1 MRAHPSIAVA
11 SGKGGTGKTT
21 VAVNLAWALSKTGR
35 PVQYLD
41 CDVEEPNGAIFL
53 KPAFQ
58 SKESVFVEVPQV
70 DSERCTGCGQCG
82 RLCQY
87 GAIVSLGKQVLT
99 FEALCHSCGG
109 CMQVCPSGAITAKKL
124 EVGLVEQGPAGAVD
138 CVQGLL
144 KIGSVRTPTVIH
156 QTRKKTR
163 VDAISILDAPP
174 GTSCPV
180 IAAVRDVDFV
190 LLVTEPTPFG
200 LHDLTLAVGMVRELG
215 LPFAVAINRCDIGDE
230 GVVQYCQKEKIDI
243 LLQIPNDRNIAESY
257 SRGEMIVEAMPHYEP
272 MFLNLYE
279 SIQRLGNGQ

>member
-1 MRAHPSIAVA
+1 MRPYPSIAVG

-21 VAVNLAWALSKTGR
+21 VAVNLAWTLSKTGR
-35 PVQYLD
+35 AVQYLD

-53 KPAFQ
+53 KPVFQ
-58 SKESVFVEVPQV
+58 SRESVFVEVPQV
-70 DSERCTGCGQCG
+70 DPDKCTGCGKCG

-87 GAIVSLGKQVLT
+87 GAIVSLAKQVLT

-109 CMQVCPSGAITAKKL
+109 CMQVCPAGAITAKKL
-124 EVGLVEQGPAGAVD
+124 EVGLIEQGPAGAVD

-156 QTRKKTR
+156 QTRKRTR

-180 IAAVRDVDFV
+180 IAAVRDTDFV

-200 LHDLTLAVGMVRELG
+200 LHDLTLAVGMVKELG
-215 LPFAVAINRCDIGDE
+215 LPYAVAINRADCGDHRVE
-230 GVVQYCQKEKIDI
+230 QYCREEGISI
-243 LLQIPNDRNIAESY
+243 LLRLPEDRRIAEAY
-257 SRGEMIVEAMPHYEP
+257 SCGRMISEVLPEYQKPFEELAERIG
-272 MFLNLYE
+272 L
-279 SIQRLGNGQ
+279 